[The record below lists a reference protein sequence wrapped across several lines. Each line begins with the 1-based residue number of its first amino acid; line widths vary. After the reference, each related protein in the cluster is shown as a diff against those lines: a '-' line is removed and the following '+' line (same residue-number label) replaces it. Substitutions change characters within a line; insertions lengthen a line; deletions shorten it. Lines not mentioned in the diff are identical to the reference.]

1 MKKISIFLIL
11 MLSFSAFSQN
21 TDPSA
26 DYRNAAAKMTEDHDK
41 LTIGGYA
48 QIDFNQPIQDG
59 SVQNGTLDVH
69 RLVLLFGYKFNQKI
83 QFITEIEL
91 EHVSEIYIEQ
101 AFLEY
106 KMKDWLKFR
115 GGLLLVPMGIINEYH
130 EPPTFNGVERP
141 SLDTYIIPTTWREIG
156 AGITG
161 VIREVNIKYQLYC
174 INGFL
179 SYNEKATFNGKN
191 GLRNGRQKG
200 VESVIRFPNFAGK
213 VEFYGI
219 KGLNLGLSGYAGKS
233 QSTLY
238 NDIPSEGPEVQTADS
253 SVVGIAIAGADA
265 RYSIKGMEFRA
276 QFNFG
281 KFSNSEEYNA
291 FTGSDFGSSVTGFY
305 LEAGYNIFA
314 TSAEIKS
321 RLTPFIRYENYDTQH
336 TVAGSLEKN
345 PAWHRNEFTF
355 GIGWKPV
362 DGVAVKADYQVFNN
376 ESGANS
382 SSRLN
387 FGIGV
392 WF

>member
-1 MKKISIFLIL
+1 MYLL
-11 MLSFSAFSQN
+11 LSFTVFSQN
-21 TDPSA
+21 TEPAA
-26 DYRNAAAKMTEDHDK
+26 DYMNAAAKMSEDQDK

-48 QIDFNQPIQDG
+48 QIDFNQPIKEG
-59 SVQNGTLDVH
+59 TIQNGTLDVH

-156 AGITG
+156 AGVSG
-161 VIREVNIKYQLYC
+161 VVREANLKYQLYC

-179 SYNEKATFNGKN
+179 GYDEKATFTGKN

-213 VEFYGI
+213 IEYYGI

-253 SVVGIAIAGADA
+253 SIVGIAMAGVDA
-265 RYSIKGMEFRA
+265 RYSIKGLELRG

-281 KFSNSEEYNA
+281 KFSNTEEYNA
-291 FTGSDFGSSVTGFY
+291 FTGSDFGSSLTGFY
-305 LEAGYNIFA
+305 LEAGYNIF
-314 TSAEIKS
+314 TLSAKLKS
-321 RLTPFIRYENYDTQH
+321 KLTPFIRYENYDTQH

-345 PAWHRNEFTF
+345 PAYHRDEFTF

-376 ESGANS
+376 ESGDNTS
-382 SSRLN
+382 TRLN
-387 FGIGV
+387 LGIGV

>member
-1 MKKISIFLIL
+1 MKKSFIL
-11 MLSFSAFSQN
+11 LCLLLSFTVFSQN
-21 TDPSA
+21 TDPAA
-26 DYRNAAAKMTEDHDK
+26 DYMNAAAKMSEDHDK

-59 SVQNGTLDVH
+59 TIKNGTLDVH

-141 SLDTYIIPTTWREIG
+141 SLDTYIIPATWREIG
-156 AGITG
+156 AGVSG
-161 VIREVNIKYQLYC
+161 VVREANLKYQLYC

-179 SYNEKATFNGKN
+179 GYDEKATFTGKN

-213 VEFYGI
+213 IEYYGI

-253 SVVGIAIAGADA
+253 SVVGIAMAGIDA
-265 RYSIKGMEFRA
+265 RYSIKGLELRG

-281 KFSNSEEYNA
+281 KFSNTEEYNA
-291 FTGSDFGSSVTGFY
+291 FTGSDFGSSLTGFY
-305 LEAGYNIFA
+305 LEAGYNIF
-314 TSAEIKS
+314 TLSAKLKS
-321 RLTPFIRYENYDTQH
+321 KLTPFIRYENYDTQH

-345 PAWHRNEFTF
+345 PAYHRDEFTF

-376 ESGANS
+376 ESGDNTS
-382 SSRLN
+382 TRLN
-387 FGIGV
+387 LGIGV